1 MSSQKK
7 SFPENIRIG
16 VDTGG
21 TFTDFIAIS
30 DSELLSFKIP
40 STPHNPS
47 IAILEGIHKILNELG
62 GAAALEISH
71 GTTVATN
78 ALLERK
84 GARTALITT
93 AGFEDVIEIGR
104 QNRPDIYNFSAQKL
118 PPLIPSEL
126 RFGVIERI
134 GADGEVIEN
143 LREKDLVSLVKKLRH
158 AHVESVAISLLFS
171 FANPAHELAIREAV
185 TALGIPLSI
194 SHRILPEY
202 REYER
207 TSTIVVNAYIA
218 PLVSKYLNTLQME
231 LKQLE
236 RPIALRVM
244 QSSGGSISVETA
256 SAEPVR
262 TILSGPAGG
271 LVAAQRIAQLAGYED
286 ILTFDMGGTST
297 DVALCQGD
305 PKTTSEAKISDLPIA
320 VPVLDIHTVGAGGG
334 SIAFIDAG
342 GALRVGPESAG
353 ANPGPACYGKGI
365 LPTVT
370 DANVVLGRFGAAD
383 LLGGTMTLYRERAAK
398 SLDDL
403 AREMSKFSTRKID
416 RFQAAEGVIKIAN
429 ANMERALRLV
439 SLERGFD
446 TRLFTL
452 VSFGGAGGLHACA
465 LAEALKIRRILIPSY
480 PGAFSALG
488 VLLADVIKDY
498 RKTVMLNGA
507 NLRNRE
513 LTQQFSI
520 LKKQANIEMKNEGV
534 PSSRLEFKRSL
545 GMRYQGQSFEL
556 EVEFNDEWEVAKND
570 FHQLHQKRYGHSNP
584 TGLVEIVN
592 LHLRAIGTTQKPSLP
607 NQRGKNHLA
616 KSETKIEIW
625 KAGKRHKIDLY
636 DRSKLKSGAEISKGG
651 LVIEYGST
659 TMISEGW
666 KGKIDASGN
675 LILEKTKVQQ
685 TSVC

>member
-21 TFTDFIAIS
+21 TFTDFIAIT
-30 DSELLSFKIP
+30 DYRLFSFKIS

-47 IAILEGIHKILNELG
+47 NAILEGIHKILNELG

-104 QNRPDIYNFSAQKL
+104 QNRPDIYNFSAQKP
-118 PPLIPSEL
+118 PPLISSDL
-126 RFGVIERI
+126 RFGVKERI

-143 LREKDLVSLVKKLRH
+143 LREKDLVSLVKKLRQ
-158 AHVESVAISLLFS
+158 ARVESVAISLLFS
-171 FANPAHELAIREAV
+171 FTNPAHELAIAEDLA
-185 TALGIPLSI
+185 TLKIPLSI

-218 PLVSKYLNTLQME
+218 PLVSKYLNTLQLQ

-236 RPIALRVM
+236 RLISLRVM

-256 SAEPVR
+256 SVEPVR

-271 LVAAQRIAQLAGYED
+271 LVAAQRIAQHAGYED

-297 DVALCQGD
+297 DVALCQGS
-305 PKTTSEAKISDLPIA
+305 PKTTSEAKISGLPIA

-334 SIAFIDAG
+334 SIAFIDEG

-370 DANVVLGRFGAAD
+370 DANVVLGRFGATD
-383 LLGGTMTLYRERAAK
+383 LLGGSMPLHRDRAAK
-398 SLDDL
+398 SLEDL
-403 AREMSKFSTRKID
+403 ALQMSKFSSRKID
-416 RFQAAEGVIKIAN
+416 RFQAAEGVIKVAN

-446 TRLFTL
+446 PRLFTL

-465 LAEALKIRRILIPSY
+465 LAESLKIKRILIPSY

-507 NLRNRE
+507 NLRSRE

-556 EVEFNDEWEVAKND
+556 EVDFNDDWEVAKGD
-570 FHQLHQKRYGHSNP
+570 FHQLHQMRYGHSNP

-607 NQRGKNHLA
+607 KNRVKNHLA
-616 KSETKIEIW
+616 KSDTKIEIW
-625 KAGKRHKIDLY
+625 EAGKRYKINLY
-636 DRSKLKSGAEISKGG
+636 DRSELKSGAIIPNGG

-659 TMISEGW
+659 TMIGQGWEGR
-666 KGKIDASGN
+666 IDAGGN
-675 LILEKTKVQQ
+675 LILK
-685 TSVC
+685 C

>member
-21 TFTDFIAIS
+21 TFTDFIAIT
-30 DSELLSFKIP
+30 DSRLLSFKFS

-62 GAAALEISH
+62 GTRAVALEISH

-84 GARTALITT
+84 GARSALITT

-118 PPLIPSEL
+118 PPLIPAEL
-126 RFGVIERI
+126 RFGVKERI
-134 GADGEVIEN
+134 SADGEVIEN
-143 LREKDLVSLVKKLRH
+143 LREKDLVSLVKKLRQ
-158 AHVESVAISLLFS
+158 ARVESVAISLLFS
-171 FANPAHELAIREAV
+171 FANPAHELAIAEAL
-185 TALGIPLSI
+185 AAIKIPLSI

-218 PLVSKYLNTLQME
+218 PLVSKYLTTLQMR
-231 LKQLE
+231 LQQLE
-236 RPIALRVM
+236 RPISLRVM

-271 LVAAQRIAQLAGYED
+271 LVAAQRVAQLAGYED

-297 DVALCQGD
+297 DVALCQGA

-334 SIAFIDAG
+334 SIAFVDAG

-370 DANVVLGRFGAAD
+370 DANVVLGRFGAAG
-383 LLGGTMTLYRERAAK
+383 LLGGSMTLHRARAAK

-403 AREMSKFSTRKID
+403 AREMSKFSSRKLD

-498 RKTVMLNGA
+498 RKTVMLSGA

-513 LTQQFSI
+513 LTKQYSI
-520 LKKQANIEMKNEGV
+520 LKKQANSDMKNEGIA
-534 PSSRLEFKRSL
+534 PSLLEFKHSL
-545 GMRYQGQSFEL
+545 GVRYRGQSFEL
-556 EVEFNDEWEVAKND
+556 EVEFSDDWARAEND

-584 TGLVEIVN
+584 GASVEIVN
-592 LHLRAIGTTQKPSLP
+592 LHLRVIGATQKPQLP
-607 NQRGKNHLA
+607 KHKIKNHQA
-616 KSETKIEIW
+616 KAEAKIQIW
-625 KAGKRHKIDLY
+625 REGKLVKIDLY

-675 LILEKTKVQQ
+675 LIL
-685 TSVC
+685 SC

>member
-1 MSSQKK
+1 MPSQKK

-21 TFTDFIAIS
+21 TFTDFIAITNTA
-30 DSELLSFKIP
+30 LLSFKVP
-40 STPHNPS
+40 STPHNPAL
-47 IAILEGIHKILNELG
+47 AILEGILKILNDLG
-62 GAAALEISH
+62 GAGAALEISH

-118 PPLIPSEL
+118 PPLIPSDL
-126 RFGVIERI
+126 RFGSAERI
-134 GADGEVIEN
+134 GTEGEILESV
-143 LREKDLVSLVKKLRH
+143 RDKDLVLLVKKLKQ

-171 FANPAHELAIREAV
+171 FANPSHEIAIAEALATLA
-185 TALGIPLSI
+185 IPLSI

-207 TSTIVVNAYIA
+207 TSTVVVNAYIA
-218 PLVSKYLNTLQME
+218 PLVSRYLNNLQTQ

-236 RPIALRVM
+236 YPISLRVM
-244 QSSGGSISVETA
+244 QSSGGSISVATA

-271 LVAAQRIAQLAGYED
+271 LVAAQHIAALGGYED

-297 DVALCQGD
+297 DVALCQGT
-305 PKTTSEAKISDLPIA
+305 PKTTSEAKITDLPIA

-334 SIAFIDAG
+334 SIAFVDEG
-342 GALRVGPESAG
+342 GALHVGPESAG

-370 DANVVLGRFGAAD
+370 DANVVLGRFGVAD
-383 LLGGTMTLYRERAAK
+383 LLGGAMPLHRDRAEK

-403 AREMSKFSTRKID
+403 ALKMSKFSSRKID
-416 RFQAAEGVIKIAN
+416 RWQAAEGVIKVAN

-446 TRLFTL
+446 TRRFTL

-465 LAEALKIRRILIPSY
+465 LAEALKIKRILIPAY

-498 RKTVMLNGA
+498 RKTVMLSGTN
-507 NLRNRE
+507 RTSRE
-513 LTQQFSI
+513 LTKQFLS
-520 LKKQANIEMKNEGV
+520 LKKQAQIEMRNERIA
-534 PSSRLEFKRSL
+534 PSLLEFKRSL
-545 GMRYQGQSFEL
+545 GLRYLGQSFEL
-556 EVEFNDEWEVAKND
+556 EVEFNDQWEVAEND

-584 TGLVEIVN
+584 GASVEIVN
-592 LHLRAIGTTQKPSLP
+592 LHLRAIGATQKPQLP
-607 NQRGKNHLA
+607 KNKVKNHQA
-616 KSETKIEIW
+616 KSAAKIEIW
-625 KAGKRHKIDLY
+625 REGKLVKIDLY
-636 DRSKLKSGAEISKGG
+636 DRSNLKSGARISDGG

-659 TMISEGW
+659 TMIERGW
-666 KGKIDASGN
+666 EGKIDAGGN
-675 LILEKTKVQQ
+675 LILVKP
-685 TSVC
+685 